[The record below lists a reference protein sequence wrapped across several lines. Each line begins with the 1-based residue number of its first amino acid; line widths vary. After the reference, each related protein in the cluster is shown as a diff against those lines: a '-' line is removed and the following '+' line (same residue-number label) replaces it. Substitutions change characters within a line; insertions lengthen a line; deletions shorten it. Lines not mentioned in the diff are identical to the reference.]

1 MKSHYVNGIYRGR
14 LRFMLAVLSLCLA
27 GLVVRVA
34 YIQIVRGDYLEELA
48 DELHNRERTLEA
60 VRGDIVDRNGEV
72 LAASGSICRISVV
85 HNQIEDE
92 EKTAR
97 VLADALELDYEEVL
111 QKVQK
116 KVALQIIKNQVST
129 KQAAQIRGAQLP
141 GVMIDENFDRYYPY
155 GSLAAQTIGFVGS
168 DNQGVVGLEV
178 AYDRYLQGL
187 DGRILSL
194 TDARGVTLERQGEQL
209 EQGTEGHVL
218 QTTLDVKLQ
227 QYAEQLIG
235 KVVTQKNAKKG
246 ALIAMN
252 PQNGEI
258 YAMALY
264 PSYDLNDPFTIQDET
279 LADQWDSM
287 DETTQ
292 MEELNQMWRNWCIND
307 TYEPGST
314 FKIVTASA
322 ALEEGVVSEE
332 EGFHCG
338 GSLVVADR
346 KIRCHK
352 AGGHG
357 SLTFRQGIQQ
367 SCNPVFMTL
376 AMRLGT
382 DTFYEYLQRYEFDEK
397 TGIDVPGEAKGIMHD
412 PKNVGPVELATM
424 GFGQS
429 LTITPIQLL
438 RCGAAIVNG
447 GNLITPHFGQN
458 ILDTDGNVLKALT
471 YDIEENVLSEAT
483 SETMRSLLESVV
495 SEGGGSKASIP
506 GYTIGGKTA
515 TSQKLPR
522 SAHTYISSFLGFAP
536 AEDPQIMVL
545 CIVDEPEGIYYGG
558 TVCAPIVKEFL
569 ENTLPYLGIEAD
581 YSLVTEEDLKPKWGE
596 EPIGPVGF
604 VETPNVTGMSYQ
616 QAKKEIESLEL
627 MVDALGSGEV
637 VSEQFPAAGEEI
649 RKGTQLII
657 YLEGENTN
665 ENSEAYGED

>member
-1 MKSHYVNGIYRGR
+1 MKSHYVNGTYRGR
-14 LRFMLAVLSLCLA
+14 LRFMLAVLSLSLA

-97 VLADALELDYEEVL
+97 VLADALELDYEDVL

-116 KVALQIIKNQVST
+116 KVALQIIKNQAST
-129 KQAAQIRGAQLP
+129 KQAAKIRSAQLP

-227 QYAEQLIG
+227 QYAEQLIE

-279 LADQWDSM
+279 LAAQWDSM

-292 MEELNQMWRNWCIND
+292 MEELNQMWRN
-307 TYEPGST
+307 
-314 FKIVTASA
+314 
-322 ALEEGVVSEE
+322 
-332 EGFHCG
+332 
-338 GSLVVADR
+338 
-346 KIRCHK
+346 
-352 AGGHG
+352 
-357 SLTFRQGIQQ
+357 
-367 SCNPVFMTL
+367 
-376 AMRLGT
+376 
-382 DTFYEYLQRYEFDEK
+382 
-397 TGIDVPGEAKGIMHD
+397 
-412 PKNVGPVELATM
+412 
-424 GFGQS
+424 
-429 LTITPIQLL
+429 
-438 RCGAAIVNG
+438 
-447 GNLITPHFGQN
+447 
-458 ILDTDGNVLKALT
+458 
-471 YDIEENVLSEAT
+471 
-483 SETMRSLLESVV
+483 
-495 SEGGGSKASIP
+495 
-506 GYTIGGKTA
+506 
-515 TSQKLPR
+515 
-522 SAHTYISSFLGFAP
+522 
-536 AEDPQIMVL
+536 
-545 CIVDEPEGIYYGG
+545 
-558 TVCAPIVKEFL
+558 
-569 ENTLPYLGIEAD
+569 
-581 YSLVTEEDLKPKWGE
+581 
-596 EPIGPVGF
+596 
-604 VETPNVTGMSYQ
+604 
-616 QAKKEIESLEL
+616 
-627 MVDALGSGEV
+627 
-637 VSEQFPAAGEEI
+637 
-649 RKGTQLII
+649 
-657 YLEGENTN
+657 
-665 ENSEAYGED
+665 

>member
-14 LRFMLAVLSLCLA
+14 SRILLWIVTLCLV
-27 GLVVRVA
+27 GLVIRVA
-34 YIQIVRGDYLEELA
+34 YIQIVRGPYLKELA
-48 DELHNRERTLEA
+48 DELHYRQRTLESI
-60 VRGDIVDRNGEV
+60 RGEIVDRNGEV
-72 LAASGSICRISVV
+72 LATNGSICRVSVV
-85 HNQIEDE
+85 HNQVENE
-92 EKTAR
+92 EETAR
-97 VLADALELDYEEVL
+97 VLADALELEYEDVL
-111 QKVQK
+111 KKVQK

-129 KQAAQIRGAQLP
+129 EQAVVIRSAQLP
-141 GVMIDENFDRYYPY
+141 GVKIDENFDRFYPY

-194 TDARGVTLERQGEQL
+194 TDARGVALENTGEQL
-209 EQGTEGHVL
+209 ERGAEGHTL
-218 QTTLDVKLQ
+218 QITMDVKLQ
-227 QYAEQLIG
+227 QYAEQLIQ
-235 KVVTQKNAKKG
+235 KTVEQKNAKKG

-258 YAMALY
+258 YTMALY

-279 LADQWDSM
+279 LTAQWDSL
-287 DETTQ
+287 DESVQ
-292 MEELNQMWRNWCIND
+292 MEELNGMWRNWCIND

-322 ALEEGVVSEE
+322 ALEEGAVSLE

-352 AGGHG
+352 TGGHG

-376 AMRLGT
+376 AMRLGV
-382 DTFYEYLQRYEFDEK
+382 DNFDQK
-397 TGIDVPGEAKGIMHD
+397 TGIDVPGEAKGIMHN
-412 PKNVGPVELATM
+412 PNNVGPVELATM

-458 ILDTDGNVLKALT
+458 ILDADGNVLKTLT
-471 YDIEENVLSEAT
+471 YSIEENVISETT
-483 SETMRSLLESVV
+483 SETMRLLLESVV

-506 GYTIGGKTA
+506 GYAIGGKTA

-522 SAHTYISSFLGFAP
+522 SAHKYISSFLGFAP
-536 AEDPQIMVL
+536 AQAPQIMVL
-545 CIVDEPEGIYYGG
+545 CVVDEPEGIYYGG
-558 TVCAPIVKEFL
+558 TVCAPVVKEFL
-569 ENTLPYLGIEAD
+569 ENALPYLGIEAD
-581 YSLVTEEDLKPKWGE
+581 YSLVTEEDLIPQWGE

-604 VETPNVTGMSYQ
+604 VQVPDVIGMSYS

-627 MVDALGSGEV
+627 TVNALGSGEV
-637 VSEQFPAAGEEI
+637 VMEQFPAAGEEI

-657 YLEGENTN
+657 YLK
-665 ENSEAYGED
+665 GEDTSEDCESNGES

>member
-1 MKSHYVNGIYRGR
+1 MKSHYVNGVYRGR
-14 LRFMLAVLSLCLA
+14 IKTLLWIVSLCLL
-27 GLVVRVA
+27 GLVIRVA
-34 YIQIVRGDYLEELA
+34 YIQIVRGPYLQELA
-48 DELHNRERTLEA
+48 DELHYRERTLEA
-60 VRGDIVDRNGEV
+60 SRGEIVDRNGEV
-72 LAASGSICRISVV
+72 LAASGSICRVSVV

-92 EKTAR
+92 EETAR
-97 VLADALELDYEEVL
+97 VLAEALELEYDDVL
-111 QKVQK
+111 EKVQK

-129 KQAAQIRGAQLP
+129 QQAEEIRSAQLP
-141 GVMIDENFDRYYPY
+141 GVKIDENFDRYYPY

-178 AYDRYLQGL
+178 AYDEYLQGL

-194 TDARGVTLERQGEQL
+194 TDARGVDLEEAGEQL
-209 EQGTEGHVL
+209 EAGTKGHTL
-218 QTTLDVKLQ
+218 QVTLDVKLQ
-227 QYAEQLIG
+227 QYAEQLIQ
-235 KVVTQKNAKKG
+235 KTVEQKNAQKG

-258 YAMALY
+258 YAMAMY
-264 PSYDLNDPFTIQDET
+264 PSFDLNDPFTIQDET
-279 LADQWDSM
+279 LAESWDNM
-287 DETTQ
+287 DETAQ
-292 MEELNQMWRNWCIND
+292 MEELNGMWRNWCIND

-322 ALEEGVVSEE
+322 ALEEGVVSVE

-346 KIRCHK
+346 RIRCHK
-352 AGGHG
+352 TAGHG
-357 SLTFRQGIQQ
+357 SLSFRQGIQQ

-376 AMRLGT
+376 AMRLGV
-382 DTFYEYLQRYEFDEK
+382 DNFYKYLKLYRFDQK

-412 PKNVGPVELATM
+412 PGNIGPVELATM

-438 RCGAAIVNG
+438 RCAAAIVNG
-447 GNLITPHFGQN
+447 GDLVTPHFGQN
-458 ILDTDGNVLKALT
+458 ILDEDGNVLKTLT
-471 YDIEENVLSEAT
+471 YNVDEDVISDAT

-522 SAHTYISSFLGFAP
+522 SAHKYISSFLGFAP

-558 TVCAPIVKEFL
+558 TVCAPVAKEFL
-569 ENTLPYLGIEAD
+569 ENALPYLGIEAD
-581 YSLVTEEDLKPKWGE
+581 YSLVTEEDLVPKWGE
-596 EPIGPVGF
+596 EPIGPVGY
-604 VETPNVTGMSYQ
+604 VQVPDVTGMSYS

-627 MVDALGSGEV
+627 TVNALGSGEV
-637 VSEQFPAAGEEI
+637 VTEQFPAAGEEI

-657 YLEGENTN
+657 YLKGEDTN
-665 ENSEAYGED
+665 ENSGSDGEN

>member
-14 LRFMLAVLSLCLA
+14 SKILLCIVTLCLV
-27 GLVVRVA
+27 GLVIRVA
-34 YIQIVRGDYLEELA
+34 YIQIVRGPYLEELA
-48 DELHNRERTLEA
+48 DELHYRQRTLESI
-60 VRGDIVDRNGEV
+60 RGEIVDRNGEV
-72 LAASGSICRISVV
+72 LAASGSISRVSVV
-85 HNQIEDE
+85 HNQIENE
-92 EKTAR
+92 EETAR
-97 VLADALELDYEEVL
+97 VLADVLELEYEDVL
-111 QKVQK
+111 KKVQK

-129 KQAAQIRGAQLP
+129 EQAALIRSAGLP
-141 GVMIDENFDRYYPY
+141 GVKIDENFDRYYPY

-194 TDARGVTLERQGEQL
+194 TDARGVALEDAGEQL
-209 EQGTEGHVL
+209 EKGSEGHTL
-218 QTTLDVKLQ
+218 QITLDVKLQ
-227 QYAEQLIG
+227 QYAEQLIE
-235 KVVTQKNAKKG
+235 KTVQQKNAKKG
-246 ALIAMN
+246 AFIAMN

-264 PSYDLNDPFTIQDET
+264 PSFDLNDPFTIQDET
-279 LADQWDSM
+279 LADSWDSL
-287 DETTQ
+287 EEAQQ
-292 MEELNQMWRNWCIND
+292 MEELNGMWRNWCIND

-322 ALEEGVVSEE
+322 ALEEGLVSVE

-352 AGGHG
+352 TSGHG
-357 SLTFRQGIQQ
+357 SLSFRQGIQQ

-376 AMRLGT
+376 AMRLGV
-382 DTFYEYLQRYEFDEK
+382 DNFYQYLKLYEFDQK

-412 PKNVGPVELATM
+412 LSKVGPVELATM

-429 LTITPIQLL
+429 LTITPMQLL

-447 GNLITPHFGQN
+447 GDLVTPHFGQN
-458 ILDTDGNVLKALT
+458 ILDQDGNVLKTLT
-471 YDIEENVLSEAT
+471 YNIEENVISETT
-483 SETMRSLLESVV
+483 SETMRTLLESVV

-522 SAHTYISSFLGFAP
+522 SAHQYISSFLGFAP

-545 CIVDEPEGIYYGG
+545 CVVDEPEGIYYGG
-558 TVCAPIVKEFL
+558 TVCAPVVKEFL
-569 ENTLPYLGIEAD
+569 ENALPYLGIEAD
-581 YSLVTEEDLKPKWGE
+581 YSLVTEEDLIPKWGE

-604 VETPNVTGMSYQ
+604 VQAPDVTGMSYS

-627 MVDALGSGEV
+627 EVNALGSGEV
-637 VSEQFPAAGEEI
+637 VMEQFPAAGEEI

-657 YLEGENTN
+657 YLKGEDTN
-665 ENSEAYGED
+665 EDCESDEES

>member
-14 LRFMLAVLSLCLA
+14 SKILLCIVTLCLV
-27 GLVVRVA
+27 GLVIRVA
-34 YIQIVRGDYLEELA
+34 YIQIVRGPYLEELA
-48 DELHNRERTLEA
+48 DELHYRQRTLESI
-60 VRGDIVDRNGEV
+60 RGEIVDRNGEV
-72 LAASGSICRISVV
+72 LAASGSISRVSVV
-85 HNQIEDE
+85 HNQIENE
-92 EKTAR
+92 EETAR
-97 VLADALELDYEEVL
+97 VLADVLELEYEDVL
-111 QKVQK
+111 KKVQK

-129 KQAAQIRGAQLP
+129 EQAALIRSAGLP
-141 GVMIDENFDRYYPY
+141 GVKIDENFDRYYPY

-194 TDARGVTLERQGEQL
+194 TDARGVALEDAGEQL
-209 EQGTEGHVL
+209 EKGSEGHTL
-218 QTTLDVKLQ
+218 QITLDVKLQ
-227 QYAEQLIG
+227 QYAEQLIE
-235 KVVTQKNAKKG
+235 KTVQQKNAKKG
-246 ALIAMN
+246 AFIAMN

-264 PSYDLNDPFTIQDET
+264 PSFDLNDPFTIQDET
-279 LADQWDSM
+279 LADSWDSLE
-287 DETTQ
+287 DAQQ
-292 MEELNQMWRNWCIND
+292 MEELNGMWRNWCIND

-322 ALEEGVVSEE
+322 ALEEGLVSVE

-352 AGGHG
+352 TSGHG
-357 SLTFRQGIQQ
+357 SLSFRQGIQQ

-376 AMRLGT
+376 AMRLGV
-382 DTFYEYLQRYEFDEK
+382 DNFYQYLKLYEFDQK

-412 PKNVGPVELATM
+412 LSKVGPVELATM

-429 LTITPIQLL
+429 LTITPMQLL

-447 GNLITPHFGQN
+447 GDLVTPHFGQN
-458 ILDTDGNVLKALT
+458 ILDQDGNVLKTLT
-471 YDIEENVLSEAT
+471 YNIEENVISETT
-483 SETMRSLLESVV
+483 SETMRTLLESVV

-522 SAHTYISSFLGFAP
+522 SAHQYISSFLGFAP

-545 CIVDEPEGIYYGG
+545 CVVDEPEGIYYGG
-558 TVCAPIVKEFL
+558 TVCAPVVKEFL
-569 ENTLPYLGIEAD
+569 ENALPYLGIEAD
-581 YSLVTEEDLKPKWGE
+581 YSLVTEEDLIPKWGE

-604 VETPNVTGMSYQ
+604 VQAPDVTGMSYS

-627 MVDALGSGEV
+627 EVNALGSGEV
-637 VSEQFPAAGEEI
+637 VMEQFPAAGEEI

-657 YLEGENTN
+657 YLKGEDTN
-665 ENSEAYGED
+665 EDCESDEES

>member
-1 MKSHYVNGIYRGR
+1 MRSHYVNGVYRGR
-14 LRFMLAVLSLCLA
+14 MKVLMTILCICLA
-27 GLVVRVA
+27 GLILRTA

-48 DELHNRERTLEA
+48 DELHNRERTLES

-72 LAASGSICRISVV
+72 LATSGSICRVSVV

-97 VLADALELDYEEVL
+97 VLSEILELDYDDVL
-111 QKVQK
+111 KKVQK
-116 KVALQIIKNQVST
+116 KVALQIIKNQVSVE
-129 KQAAQIRGAQLP
+129 QAQQIRNQQLP

-155 GSLAAQTIGFVGS
+155 GGLAAQTLGFVGS

-178 AYDRYLQGL
+178 AYDKYLQGL

-194 TDARGVTLERQGEQL
+194 TDARGVALEGKGEQL
-209 EQGTEGHVL
+209 EQGAEGHTL

-227 QYAEQLIG
+227 QYAEQLIE

-258 YAMALY
+258 FAMAMY
-264 PSYDLNDPFTIQDET
+264 PSFDLNDPFTIQDET
-279 LADQWDSM
+279 LAAQWDDM
-287 DETTQ
+287 DEAQQ
-292 MEELNQMWRNWCIND
+292 MEQLNQMWRNWCIND

-314 FKIVTASA
+314 FKIMTASA
-322 ALEEGVVSEE
+322 ALEEGLVSVE
-332 EGFHCG
+332 EGFHCS
-338 GSLVVADR
+338 GSLIVADR
-346 KIRCHK
+346 RIRCHK
-352 AGGHG
+352 TTGHG

-382 DTFYEYLQRYEFDEK
+382 DTFYEYLKRYEFDQK

-412 PKNVGPVELATM
+412 PSNVGPVELATM

-447 GNLITPHFGQN
+447 GNLVTPHFGQN
-458 ILDTDGNVLKALT
+458 ILDADGNVLKTLT
-471 YDIEENVLSEAT
+471 YDIEENVISAST
-483 SETMRSLLESVV
+483 SQTMRTLLESVV

-522 SAHTYISSFLGFAP
+522 SAHKYISSFLSFAP
-536 AEDPQIMVL
+536 VEDPQIMVL

-569 ENTLPYLGIEAD
+569 ENALPYLGIEAD
-581 YSLVTEEDLKPKWGE
+581 YSLVTEEDLVPKWGE

-604 VETPNVTGMSYQ
+604 VQAPDVTGMSYQ

-627 MVDALGSGEV
+627 TVDALGSGEV

-649 RKGTQLII
+649 RKGTRFII
-657 YLEGENTN
+657 YLKGESTN
-665 ENSEAYGED
+665 EDSEANGED